1 MKSYNVAVAGVT
13 GAVGQEMLKILEERN
28 FPVKQLKPLASQ
40 RSVGKIVTFRG
51 EKIPVE
57 ILSTESFQGM
67 DFALFSAGASIS
79 KEFALL
85 AGQEGCIVIDNSS
98 AFRQDPDVPLIVPEV
113 NPDAI
118 SDFRKKNIIANPNCT
133 TIVTIVPL
141 KPLHDYG
148 RIKRV
153 VVSSYQAASGA
164 GAKAMRE
171 LEDQVKEYAFGR
183 EMVAGVFPY
192 QIAFNLIPQVDV
204 FLGNFYSKEEMK
216 MVWETRKIMGV
227 PDLQLT
233 ATCVRVPVLRAHSVS
248 VNIETE
254 KKITRDKA
262 IELLSAFP
270 GVTVQDDPANRV
282 YPMPW
287 LVSGKDN
294 CYVGRIRED
303 ISCPNGLTFW
313 SVGDQIRK
321 GAALNAIQIAELLIE
336 KKLV

>member
-40 RSVGKIVTFRG
+40 RSIGKIVTFRG

-57 ILSTESFQGM
+57 VLSAGSFQGI
-67 DFALFSAGASIS
+67 DLALFSAGASIS
-79 KEFALL
+79 KEFAPL
-85 AGQEGCIVIDNSS
+85 ASQEGCIVIDNSS
-98 AFRQDPDVPLIVPEV
+98 AFRQDPEVPLIVPEV
-113 NPDAI
+113 NPDAVI
-118 SDFRKKNIIANPNCT
+118 DFRKKNIIANPNCT
-133 TIVTIVPL
+133 TIVAIVPL

-153 VVSSYQAASGA
+153 VASSYQAASGA
-164 GAKAMRE
+164 GTKAMQE

-192 QIAFNLIPQVDV
+192 QIAFNLIPQIDV
-204 FLGNFYSKEEMK
+204 FMDNFYTKEEMK
-216 MVWETRKIMGV
+216 MVWETRKIMGE

-254 KKITRDKA
+254 RKITRDKA
-262 IELLSAFP
+262 IELLSTFP
-270 GVTVQDDPANRV
+270 GVTVQDDPANRF

-287 LVSGKDN
+287 FVSGKDN
-294 CYVGRIRED
+294 CFVGRIRED
-303 ISCPNGLTFW
+303 ISCSNGLNFW
-313 SVGDQIRK
+313 VVGDQIRK

-336 KKLV
+336 KK